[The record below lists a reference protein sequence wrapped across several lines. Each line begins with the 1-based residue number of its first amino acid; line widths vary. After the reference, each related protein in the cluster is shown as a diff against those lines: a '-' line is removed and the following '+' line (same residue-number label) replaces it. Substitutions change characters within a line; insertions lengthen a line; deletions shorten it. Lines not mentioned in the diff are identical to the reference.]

1 MLLLSR
7 GGSNLERSSGL
18 TVTSTKVGIL
28 KYPELAKYL
37 EIEAAKGL
45 MESESKTKKSFFI
58 KVDSLH
64 ERNTPLVT
72 ITSGG
77 DTSTPRQTF
86 KRAMHAK
93 STLIR

>member
-1 MLLLSR
+1 MAR
-7 GGSNLERSSGL
+7 GGSNLERNSGL

-37 EIEAAKGL
+37 ETAKGL
-45 MESESKTKKSFFI
+45 MESESRTKKSFVI
-58 KVDSLH
+58 KVDSFH
-64 ERNTPLVT
+64 DRNTPLVT

-86 KRAMHAK
+86 KRTIHAK
-93 STLIR
+93 STLIN